1 MCGGHGT
8 CPFVLH
14 HLTHHHPHTSSSH
27 ITILTYP
34 HTSHPHISP
43 LSHITILTHHHPH
56 TPQDQL
62 PLHIAYTPESES
74 IHCSALDIYD
84 ASCSKKYRASKPSTI
99 LQCSHVHDKIQL
111 RLPVVLFCHVL
122 QIPLCGFGGASQ
134 VDVLNTRKSTNG
146 HWIDMGEASGG

>member
-1 MCGGHGT
+1 MCGGRGT

-14 HLTHHHPHTSSSH
+14 HLTHHPHTSPSSH
-27 ITILTYP
+27 TLTHHTLTYHLV
-34 HTSHPHISP
+34 HTSPR
-43 LSHITILTHHHPH
+43 SHITILTHHHPH

-99 LQCSHVHDKIQL
+99 LQCSHVHDKTQL
-111 RLPVVLFCHVL
+111 RLPVVHVL

-146 HWIDMGEASGG
+146 HWIDMGEASGD